1 MSWCTTNIGREQWIG
16 GNGNL
21 MAGSPLAV
29 GVGEPGDRFGGEPG
43 LLRDLVFPAVDDPV

>member
-1 MSWCTTNIGREQWIG
+1 MSWYATNIGEERWIG

-29 GVGEPGDRFGGEPG
+29 GVGEPGDRFGGEPVP
-43 LLRDLVFPAVDDPV
+43 LRELVFSRC